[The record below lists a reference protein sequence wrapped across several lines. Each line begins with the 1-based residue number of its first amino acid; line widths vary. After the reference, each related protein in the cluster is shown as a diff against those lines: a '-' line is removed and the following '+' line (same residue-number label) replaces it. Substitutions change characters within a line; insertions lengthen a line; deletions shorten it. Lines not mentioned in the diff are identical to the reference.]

1 MSLFHNPSLRIL
13 IGLTLGLLGGI
24 AASFAESD
32 FLSTLPTLIEP
43 VGALWVN
50 GIRMT
55 VIPLLMALLVTA
67 IAGQQNIEVVAKLG
81 GKTISLFIILISIA
95 SFYTLIF
102 APPLLSLLNIDPAA
116 SENLLARTGT
126 AAVTETEIPP
136 FRDWLVNLIPA
147 NPFQA
152 AVDNAVLSLLI
163 FTGLFS
169 VALLHIGAAERETMV
184 IFFAAI
190 KDTMFVLINWI
201 MKLAPYGIFGLAFP
215 LAANLGLSA
224 ISVLGSF
231 IVVTCGLILL
241 MMLALYPIAVFAG
254 KIPLQQFSK
263 AAASIQIIG
272 FSTRSSLAALPAT
285 FAATESLGI
294 SHKISGVVLPIAST
308 LFKFASPI
316 GRITGTFFVA
326 QLYGIDLAFYEM
338 LIISLAIGLFSFYSP
353 GIPSGG
359 LLIMS
364 PVYMS
369 LGLPVEGIGILIAL
383 DLVIDMFLTMTNVT
397 ANLTAVALLS
407 RQER

>member
-1 MSLFHNPSLRIL
+1 MSLLHNPSLRIL

-24 AASFAESD
+24 AVSFAESG
-32 FLSTLPTLIEP
+32 FLSTLPALIEP
-43 VGALWVN
+43 IGALWVN

-67 IAGQQNIEVVAKLG
+67 IAGQQSTGVVAKLG
-81 GKTISLFIILISIA
+81 GKTISLFIILIGIA
-95 SFYTLIF
+95 SFYTLIL

-116 SENLLARTGT
+116 SENLLARTGA

-152 AVDNAVLSLLI
+152 AVDNAVLSLLV

-169 VALLHIGAAERETMV
+169 VALLHIGPAERETMV

-294 SHKISGVVLPIAST
+294 SYKISGVVLPIAFT

-316 GRITGTFFVA
+316 GRIAGTFFVA

-364 PVYMS
+364 PVYIS

>member
-1 MSLFHNPSLRIL
+1 MSLLHNPSLRIL

-24 AASFAESD
+24 AVSFAESG
-32 FLSTLPTLIEP
+32 FLSTLPALIEP
-43 VGALWVN
+43 IGALWVN

-67 IAGQQNIEVVAKLG
+67 IAGQQSTGVVAKLG
-81 GKTISLFIILISIA
+81 GKTISLFIILIGIA
-95 SFYTLIF
+95 SFYTLIL

-152 AVDNAVLSLLI
+152 AVDNAVLSLLV

-169 VALLHIGAAERETMV
+169 VALLHIGPAERETMV

-294 SHKISGVVLPIAST
+294 SYKISGVVLPIAFT

-316 GRITGTFFVA
+316 GRIAGTFFVA

-364 PVYMS
+364 PVYIS

>member
-1 MSLFHNPSLRIL
+1 
-13 IGLTLGLLGGI
+13 
-24 AASFAESD
+24 
-32 FLSTLPTLIEP
+32 
-43 VGALWVN
+43 
-50 GIRMT
+50 
-55 VIPLLMALLVTA
+55 
-67 IAGQQNIEVVAKLG
+67 
-81 GKTISLFIILISIA
+81 
-95 SFYTLIF
+95 
-102 APPLLSLLNIDPAA
+102 
-116 SENLLARTGT
+116 
-126 AAVTETEIPP
+126 
-136 FRDWLVNLIPA
+136 
-147 NPFQA
+147 
-152 AVDNAVLSLLI
+152 
-163 FTGLFS
+163 
-169 VALLHIGAAERETMV
+169 MV

>member
-1 MSLFHNPSLRIL
+1 MSLLHNPSLRIL

-24 AASFAESD
+24 AVSFAESG
-32 FLSTLPTLIEP
+32 FLSTLPALIEP
-43 VGALWVN
+43 IGALWVN
-50 GIRMT
+50 GLRMT

-67 IAGQQNIEVVAKLG
+67 IAGQQSTGVVAKLG
-81 GKTISLFIILISIA
+81 GKTISLFIILIGIA
-95 SFYTLIF
+95 SFYTLIL

-116 SENLLARTGT
+116 SENLLARTGA

-152 AVDNAVLSLLI
+152 AVDNAVLSLLV

-169 VALLHIGAAERETMV
+169 VALLHIGPAERETMV

-294 SHKISGVVLPIAST
+294 SHKISGVVLPIAFT

-316 GRITGTFFVA
+316 GRIAGTFFVA

-364 PVYMS
+364 PVYIS

>member
-1 MSLFHNPSLRIL
+1 MSLLHNPSLRIL

-24 AASFAESD
+24 AVSFAESG
-32 FLSTLPTLIEP
+32 FLSTLPALIEP
-43 VGALWVN
+43 IGALWVN

-67 IAGQQNIEVVAKLG
+67 IAGQQSTGVVAKLG
-81 GKTISLFIILISIA
+81 GKTISLFIILIGIA
-95 SFYTLIF
+95 SFYTLIL

-152 AVDNAVLSLLI
+152 AVDNAVLSLLV

-169 VALLHIGAAERETMV
+169 VALLHIGPAERETMV

-294 SHKISGVVLPIAST
+294 SYKISGVVLPIAFT

-316 GRITGTFFVA
+316 GRIAGTFFVA

-364 PVYMS
+364 PIYIS

>member
-1 MSLFHNPSLRIL
+1 MSLLHNPSLRIL

-24 AASFAESD
+24 AVSFAESG
-32 FLSTLPTLIEP
+32 FLSTLPALIEP
-43 VGALWVN
+43 IGALWVN

-67 IAGQQNIEVVAKLG
+67 IAGQQSTGVVAKLG
-81 GKTISLFIILISIA
+81 GKTISLFIILIGIA
-95 SFYTLIF
+95 SFYTLIL

-294 SHKISGVVLPIAST
+294 SYKISGVVLPIAFT

-316 GRITGTFFVA
+316 GRIAGTFFVA

-364 PVYMS
+364 PVYIS

>member
-1 MSLFHNPSLRIL
+1 MSLLHNPSLRIL

-24 AASFAESD
+24 AVSFAESG
-32 FLSTLPTLIEP
+32 FLSTLPALIEP
-43 VGALWVN
+43 IGALWVN
-50 GIRMT
+50 GLRMT

-67 IAGQQNIEVVAKLG
+67 IAGQQSTGVVAKLG
-81 GKTISLFIILISIA
+81 GKTISLFIILIGIA
-95 SFYTLIF
+95 SFYTLIL

-152 AVDNAVLSLLI
+152 AVDNAVLSLLV

-169 VALLHIGAAERETMV
+169 VALLHIGPAERETMV

-294 SHKISGVVLPIAST
+294 SYKISGVVLPIAFT

-316 GRITGTFFVA
+316 GRIAGTFFVA

-364 PVYMS
+364 PVYIS

>member
-1 MSLFHNPSLRIL
+1 MSLLHNPSLRIL
-13 IGLTLGLLGGI
+13 IGLALGLLGGI
-24 AASFAESD
+24 AVSFAESG
-32 FLSTLPTLIEP
+32 FLSTLPALIEP
-43 VGALWVN
+43 IGALWVN

-67 IAGQQNIEVVAKLG
+67 IAGQQSTGVVAKLG
-81 GKTISLFIILISIA
+81 GKTISLFIILIGIA
-95 SFYTLIF
+95 SFYTLIL

-136 FRDWLVNLIPA
+136 FRDWLVSLIPA

-152 AVDNAVLSLLI
+152 AVDNAVLSLLV

-169 VALLHIGAAERETMV
+169 VALLHIGPAERETMV

-215 LAANLGLSA
+215 LAANLGLST

-272 FSTRSSLAALPAT
+272 FTTRSSLAALPAT

-294 SHKISGVVLPIAST
+294 SHKISGVVLPIAVT

-316 GRITGTFFVA
+316 GRIAGTFFVA

-364 PVYMS
+364 PVYIS

-383 DLVIDMFLTMTNVT
+383 DLVIDMFLTVTNVT

>member
-1 MSLFHNPSLRIL
+1 MSLLHNPSLRIL

-24 AASFAESD
+24 AVSFAESG
-32 FLSTLPTLIEP
+32 FLSTLPALIEP
-43 VGALWVN
+43 IGALWVN
-50 GIRMT
+50 GLRMT

-67 IAGQQNIEVVAKLG
+67 IAGQQSTGVVAKLG
-81 GKTISLFIILISIA
+81 GKTISLFIILIGIA
-95 SFYTLIF
+95 SFYTLIL

-116 SENLLARTGT
+116 SENLLARTGA

-152 AVDNAVLSLLI
+152 AVDNAVLSLLV

-169 VALLHIGAAERETMV
+169 VALLHIGPAERETIV

-294 SHKISGVVLPIAST
+294 SHKISGVVLPIAFT

-316 GRITGTFFVA
+316 GRIAGTFFVA

-364 PVYMS
+364 PVYIS

>member
-1 MSLFHNPSLRIL
+1 MNLFHNPSLRIL
-13 IGLTLGLLGGI
+13 IGLTLGLLLGI
-24 AASFAESD
+24 AASFAESG
-32 FLSTLPTLIEP
+32 FLFILPTLIEP
-43 VGALWVN
+43 IGALWVN

-67 IAGQQNIEVVAKLG
+67 IAGQKSAGLVAKLG
-81 GKTISLFIILISIA
+81 GKAIALFIALISIT

-102 APPLLSLLNIDPAA
+102 SPLFLGLLDIDPAA
-116 SENLLARTGT
+116 SENLLARTGAT
-126 AAVTETEIPP
+126 SVTGTEMPP
-136 FRDWLVNLIPA
+136 FRDWLVNLVPA

-152 AVDNAVLSLLI
+152 AVDNAVLPLLL

-169 VALLHIGAAERETMV
+169 VALLHIGSAEREIVVT
-184 IFFAAI
+184 FFAAI
-190 KDTMFVLINWI
+190 KNVMFVLIRWI

-215 LAANLGLSA
+215 IAATLGLSA

-231 IVVTCGLILL
+231 IMVACGLILV
-241 MMLALYPIAVFAG
+241 MMLSLYPVAVFAG
-254 KIPLQQFSK
+254 KIPLLQFVK
-263 AAASIQIIG
+263 AAAPIQIIG

-294 SHKISGVVLPIAST
+294 SHKISGVVLPIAFT

-316 GRITGTFFVA
+316 GRISGTFFIA

-364 PVYMS
+364 PVYIS

>member
-1 MSLFHNPSLRIL
+1 MSLLHNPSLRIL
-13 IGLTLGLLGGI
+13 IGLALGLLGGI
-24 AASFAESD
+24 AVSFAESG
-32 FLSTLPTLIEP
+32 FLSTLPALIEP
-43 VGALWVN
+43 IGALWVN

-67 IAGQQNIEVVAKLG
+67 IAGQQSTGVVAKLG
-81 GKTISLFIILISIA
+81 GKTIALFIILIGIA
-95 SFYTLIF
+95 SFYTLIL

-136 FRDWLVNLIPA
+136 FRDWLVSLIPA

-152 AVDNAVLSLLI
+152 AVDNAVLSLLV

-169 VALLHIGAAERETMV
+169 VALLHIGPAERETMV

-215 LAANLGLSA
+215 LAANLGLST

-272 FSTRSSLAALPAT
+272 FTTRSSLAALPAT

-294 SHKISGVVLPIAST
+294 SHKISGVVLPIAFT

-316 GRITGTFFVA
+316 GRIAGTFFVA

-364 PVYMS
+364 PVYIS

-383 DLVIDMFLTMTNVT
+383 DLVIDMFLTVTNVT

>member
-32 FLSTLPTLIEP
+32 FLSTLPALIEP

>member
-1 MSLFHNPSLRIL
+1 MNLFHNPSLRIL
-13 IGLTLGLLGGI
+13 IGLTLGLLLGI
-24 AASFAESD
+24 AASFAESG
-32 FLSTLPTLIEP
+32 FLFILPTLIEP
-43 VGALWVN
+43 IGALWVN

-67 IAGQQNIEVVAKLG
+67 IAGQKSAGLVAKLG
-81 GKTISLFIILISIA
+81 GKAIALFIALISIT

-102 APPLLSLLNIDPAA
+102 SPLFLGLLDIDPAA
-116 SENLLARTGT
+116 SENLLARTGAT
-126 AAVTETEIPP
+126 SVTGTEMPP
-136 FRDWLVNLIPA
+136 FRDWLVNLVPA

-152 AVDNAVLSLLI
+152 AVDNAVLPLLL

-169 VALLHIGAAERETMV
+169 VALLHIGSAEREIVVT
-184 IFFAAI
+184 FFAAI
-190 KDTMFVLINWI
+190 KNVMFVLIRWI

-215 LAANLGLSA
+215 IAATLGLSA

-231 IVVTCGLILL
+231 IMVACGLILV
-241 MMLALYPIAVFAG
+241 MMLSLYPVAVFAG
-254 KIPLQQFSK
+254 KIPLLQIVK
-263 AAASIQIIG
+263 AAAPIQIIG

-294 SHKISGVVLPIAST
+294 SHKISGVVLPIAFT

-316 GRITGTFFVA
+316 GRISGTFFIA

-364 PVYMS
+364 PVYIS

>member
-1 MSLFHNPSLRIL
+1 MSLLHNPSLRIL

-24 AASFAESD
+24 AVSFAESG
-32 FLSTLPTLIEP
+32 FLSTLPALIEP
-43 VGALWVN
+43 IGALWVN

-67 IAGQQNIEVVAKLG
+67 IAGQQSTGVVAKLG

-294 SHKISGVVLPIAST
+294 SYKISGVVLPIAFT

-316 GRITGTFFVA
+316 GRIAGTFFVA

-364 PVYMS
+364 PVYIS

>member
-1 MSLFHNPSLRIL
+1 MSLLHNPSLRIL
-13 IGLTLGLLGGI
+13 VGLTLGLLGGI
-24 AASFAESD
+24 AVSFAESG
-32 FLSTLPTLIEP
+32 FLSTLPALIEP
-43 VGALWVN
+43 IGALWVN

-67 IAGQQNIEVVAKLG
+67 IAGQQSTGVVAKLG
-81 GKTISLFIILISIA
+81 GKTISLFIILIGIA
-95 SFYTLIF
+95 SFYTLIL

-116 SENLLARTGT
+116 SENLLARTGA

-152 AVDNAVLSLLI
+152 AVDNAVLSLLV

-169 VALLHIGAAERETMV
+169 VALLHIGPAERETMV

-294 SHKISGVVLPIAST
+294 SHKISGVVLPIAFT

-316 GRITGTFFVA
+316 GRIAGTFFVA

-364 PVYMS
+364 PVYIS

>member
-1 MSLFHNPSLRIL
+1 MSLLHNPSLRIL

-24 AASFAESD
+24 AVSFAESG
-32 FLSTLPTLIEP
+32 FLSTLPALIEP
-43 VGALWVN
+43 IGALWVN

-67 IAGQQNIEVVAKLG
+67 IAGQQSTGVVAKLG
-81 GKTISLFIILISIA
+81 GKTISLFIILIGIA
-95 SFYTLIF
+95 SFYTLIL

-116 SENLLARTGT
+116 SENLLARTGA

-152 AVDNAVLSLLI
+152 AVDNAVLSLLV

-169 VALLHIGAAERETMV
+169 VALLHIGPAERETMV

-294 SHKISGVVLPIAST
+294 SHKISGVVLPIAFT

-316 GRITGTFFVA
+316 GRIAGTFFVA

-364 PVYMS
+364 PVYIS

>member
-1 MSLFHNPSLRIL
+1 MSLLHNPSLRIL
-13 IGLTLGLLGGI
+13 VGLTLGLLGGI
-24 AASFAESD
+24 AVSFAESG
-32 FLSTLPTLIEP
+32 FLSTLPALIEP
-43 VGALWVN
+43 IGALWVN

-67 IAGQQNIEVVAKLG
+67 IAGQQSTGVVAKLG
-81 GKTISLFIILISIA
+81 GKTISLFIILIGIA
-95 SFYTLIF
+95 SFYTLIL

-116 SENLLARTGT
+116 SENLLARTGA
-126 AAVTETEIPP
+126 AAVIETEIPP

-152 AVDNAVLSLLI
+152 AVDNAVLSLLV

-169 VALLHIGAAERETMV
+169 VALLHIGPAERETMV

-294 SHKISGVVLPIAST
+294 SHKISGVVLPIAFT

-316 GRITGTFFVA
+316 GRIAGTFFVA

-364 PVYMS
+364 PVYIS

>member
-32 FLSTLPTLIEP
+32 FLSTLPALIEP

-67 IAGQQNIEVVAKLG
+67 IAGQQSTEVVAKLG

-241 MMLALYPIAVFAG
+241 MMLALYPFAVFAG

-294 SHKISGVVLPIAST
+294 SHKISGVVLPIAFT

>member
-1 MSLFHNPSLRIL
+1 MSLLHNPSLRIL
-13 IGLTLGLLGGI
+13 VGLTLGLLGGI
-24 AASFAESD
+24 AVSFAESG
-32 FLSTLPTLIEP
+32 FLSTLPALIEP
-43 VGALWVN
+43 IGALWVN

-67 IAGQQNIEVVAKLG
+67 IAGQQSTGVVAKLG
-81 GKTISLFIILISIA
+81 GKTISLFIILIGIA
-95 SFYTLIF
+95 SFYTLIL

-116 SENLLARTGT
+116 SENLLARTGA

-152 AVDNAVLSLLI
+152 AVDNAVLSLLV

-169 VALLHIGAAERETMV
+169 VALLHIGPAERETMV

-294 SHKISGVVLPIAST
+294 SHKISGVVLPIAFT

-316 GRITGTFFVA
+316 GRIAGTFFVA

-338 LIISLAIGLFSFYSP
+338 LIISLVIGLFSFYSP

-364 PVYMS
+364 PVYIS